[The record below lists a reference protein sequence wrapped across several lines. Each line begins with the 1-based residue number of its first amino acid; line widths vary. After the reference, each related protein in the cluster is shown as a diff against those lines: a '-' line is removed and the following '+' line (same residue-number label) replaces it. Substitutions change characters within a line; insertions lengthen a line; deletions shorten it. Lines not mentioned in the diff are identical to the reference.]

1 MLPFIIVFTIC
12 FSIIFNINN
21 QVKVNFTNFFNQ
33 ISKMTTIVIE
43 MDFDNKANPQYL
55 REFATFFDT
64 WLMNKYV
71 GGE

>member
-1 MLPFIIVFTIC
+1 
-12 FSIIFNINN
+12 
-21 QVKVNFTNFFNQ
+21 
-33 ISKMTTIVIE
+33 MTTIVIE

-71 GGE
+71 GGGIKILDTIVIIDQTFKKMQILFVTCIHTIII